1 MTITAP
7 VTHRQIAELVGSSAS
22 AYVSELQKGYRED
35 ESWAVAMLA
44 QLRRGAGKLPQEVP
58 ELWGLC
64 GIERLY
70 EEQDLSEKEAVRAE
84 AALFLA
90 VTLYALHQQSQGDKG
105 MHKNGVD
112 LGEAV
117 RRLMP
122 DDSIDETIRRRFV
135 RLGTATTRQAL
146 AYRLREIVTLLRR
159 DSIPLDYARLAQ
171 QLYLAQHPDGMRRV
185 RERWGRA
192 FHAYRRRT
200 SATGNGAEN
209 ATSPA
214 KEAR

>member
-7 VTHRQIAELVGSSAS
+7 AASRQIAELVGSSAG
-22 AYVSELQKGYRED
+22 AYISELQKGYLKD
-35 ESWAVAMLA
+35 QSWAVATLA

-58 ELWGLC
+58 ELWGVC

-70 EEQDLSEKEAVRAE
+70 EERDLTEKEAVRAE

-90 VTLYALHQQSQGDKG
+90 VTLYALHQQSQDSQG
-105 MHKNGVD
+105 MHKDGVD

-122 DDSIDETIRRRFV
+122 DDGIDETIRRRFV

-146 AYRLREIVTLLRR
+146 ANRLREIVTLLRR
-159 DSIPLDYARLAQ
+159 DSIELDYALLARL
-171 QLYLAQHPDGMRRV
+171 LYLAQDPDGMRRV

-200 SATGNGAEN
+200 SPTETGADN
-209 ATSPA
+209 AASPE

>member
-7 VTHRQIAELVGSSAS
+7 VTSRKIDELVGSSAG
-22 AYVSELQKGYRED
+22 AYISELQKGYLKD
-35 ESWAVAMLA
+35 QSWAVATLA

-58 ELWGLC
+58 ELWGVC

-70 EEQDLSEKEAVRAE
+70 EERDLTEKEAVRAE

-90 VTLYALHQQSQGDKG
+90 VTLYALHQQSQDSKG
-105 MHKNGVD
+105 MHKDGVD

-122 DDSIDETIRRRFV
+122 DDGIDETIRRRFV

-146 AYRLREIVTLLRR
+146 ANRLREIVSLLRR
-159 DSIPLDYARLAQ
+159 DSIELDYALLARL
-171 QLYLAQHPDGMRRV
+171 LYLAQDPDGMRRV

-200 SATGNGAEN
+200 SPIETGADN
-209 ATSPA
+209 AASPK